1 MVTGLLV
8 VAGVLGGAA
17 VAAAVAAPEFLP
29 VAERPPIRAAA
40 VREASGLAVSR
51 RDPGRLW
58 VVNDSGAGAE
68 LHAVGI
74 DGAEQGRVTVSGAR
88 NVDWEDLASFT
99 RDGKPWLLVADT
111 GDNQAR
117 RPECVLYLVE
127 EPELPAGAV
136 RVARE
141 IRFRYAGG
149 PRDCEAVAVDAA
161 GGRILLVSKRTDP
174 PEVHELALDPPAGGG
189 VATTTRVGTLRVAA
203 PAGSL
208 LPFGDQ
214 PTGLDIAADG
224 SLAAV
229 VTYHG
234 VFLFARHGREAW
246 AEAFAREPRLLP
258 AHRLVQAESVAV
270 AANGAALFVVSEG
283 RGSPVVCYR
292 RAAPAE

>member
-17 VAAAVAAPEFLP
+17 PVAAPEFLP

-58 VVNDSGAGAE
+58 VVNGSGAGAE
-68 LHAVGI
+68 LHAVGV
-74 DGAEQGRVTVSGAR
+74 DGADQGRVTVSGAR

-117 RPECVLYLVE
+117 RAVCVLYLVE

-161 GGRILLVSKRTDP
+161 GGRILLVSKRTEP

-270 AANGAALFVVSEG
+270 AAAGAALFVVSEG